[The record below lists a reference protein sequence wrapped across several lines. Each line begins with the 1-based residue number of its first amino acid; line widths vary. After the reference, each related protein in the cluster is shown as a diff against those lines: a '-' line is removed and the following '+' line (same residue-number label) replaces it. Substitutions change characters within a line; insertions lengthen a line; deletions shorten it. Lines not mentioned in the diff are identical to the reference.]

1 MLSVRFEYDD
11 LNLCTE
17 EEPVYAVER
26 RGGITYKLYRGFFLP
41 EGVAGL
47 NSAACGVLSGGQWFQ
62 LWGGE
67 IISINSPGNG
77 GRHAGVH
84 RGPLVH

>member
-17 EEPVYAVER
+17 DQPVYTVER
-26 RGGITYKLYRGFFLP
+26 RGGITYKLYRGLFRP
-41 EGVAGL
+41 EGVEGL
-47 NSAACGVLSGGQWFQ
+47 NSAAARVIDGGQWFQ
-62 LWGGE
+62 LWKGE
-67 IISINSPGNG
+67 IISINSPEIG
-77 GRHAGVH
+77 GRRARVH